1 MFEICEFY
9 LNELVLLMNM
19 MNHDVI
25 YILLA
30 QYDMSMIC
38 LGYNC
43 LHNISVYYAYYY
55 ELEL

>member
-1 MFEICEFY
+1 MFELCEFY
-9 LNELVLLMNM
+9 LNELALLMNM

-38 LGYNC
+38 LYNC